1 LGVPV
6 RGAAVQA
13 LSDGPSR
20 ERAGGGSVIVRVLAV
35 AMALIVYVVVWNMV
49 SLTLQE
55 RADRK
60 SRGMP

>member
-1 LGVPV
+1 
-6 RGAAVQA
+6 
-13 LSDGPSR
+13 
-20 ERAGGGSVIVRVLAV
+20 VIVRVLAV